1 MVSGLGCRLLNAVIG
16 GFASDHYVMH
26 MALAQAGSADAHE
39 ARLLLQFG
47 DGGTACVTHSA
58 FYPTHELVHDHADSA
73 TIGNASFDAFWNEL
87 GETVAVGAVLQQ
99 DRNRG
104 IRIGVLEVA
113 FAGALGHRG
122 QRSHPAIGLER
133 APLIKNGF
141 ARALFGAGEQRA
153 DHDAVC
159 ARRDRL
165 GDVSGVLDS
174 AVSDNGNI
182 SITYSAGRFGDG
194 GDLRNSG
201 AGYYASGAD

>member
-1 MVSGLGCRLLNAVIG
+1 
-16 GFASDHYVMH
+16 MH

-58 FYPTHELVHDHADSA
+58 FYSTHELVHDHAHSA
-73 TIGNASFDAFWNEL
+73 TIRHASFDAFRYEL
-87 GETVAVGAVLQQ
+87 GETVAVGAVHQQ

-104 IRIGVLEVA
+104 IRIGLLEVA

-133 APLIKNGF
+133 SALVKNGL
-141 ARALFGAGEQRA
+141 ARTLFGAGKQRA
-153 DHDAVC
+153 NHYAIC
-159 ARRDRL
+159 PRCNRL
-165 GDVSGVLDS
+165 GYVSGVLDS

-182 SITYSAGRFGDG
+182 GITYSAGSFGDG

-201 AGYYASGAD
+201 AGYDAS

>member
-1 MVSGLGCRLLNAVIG
+1 M
-16 GFASDHYVMH
+16 
-26 MALAQAGSADAHE
+26 
-39 ARLLLQFG
+39 
-47 DGGTACVTHSA
+47 
-58 FYPTHELVHDHADSA
+58 VHDHADSA

-104 IRIGVLEVA
+104 IRIGILEVA

-122 QRSHPAIGLER
+122 QRSHSAIGLER
-133 APLIKNGF
+133 AALVENGL
-141 ARALFGAGEQRA
+141 ARTLFGAGEQRA

-159 ARRDRL
+159 PRRNRL
-165 GDVSGVLDS
+165 GYVSGVLDP

-182 SITYSAGRFGDG
+182 GITYSAGRFGDG

-201 AGYYASGAD
+201 AGYDSSGAD